1 VQYIEMATN
10 SELLRCYVAGSE
22 RSIGMATARGI
33 YLSTVKNPCFCWA
46 FLALLLPVLC
56 AQAQNLLDNPGF
68 EQGTNGWVVLAAES
82 MLLTNRIH
90 SGTGAVAIL
99 SRTETTDGPAQS
111 LLGKMQPGISYFCS
125 AWARVDSASPEIV
138 RLNFEQQ
145 DSAGSQSF
153 TVAQESTNNA
163 WVYLAGIFTLT
174 ASGPLQEIRFYID
187 GPSSG
192 VDLFVDD
199 AVVMPASGFRLA
211 ARYAGVQLGG
221 VLSDTTLRNDR
232 TFASVAAND
241 YHIAGAESTLKFTYI
256 EPSSNNFSFTAS
268 DAIINS
274 AMTNG
279 QNARGH
285 TLIWDGDLPNWVT
298 GNNWSA
304 AQLQAIIFNHIDHVV
319 SHYKDQLF
327 CWDVVNEAFNSDG
340 TVRSSIWYDRP
351 GIGYAGQGTKYIEE
365 AFKRARAADPDAQL
379 IYNDYNAETLN
390 AKSDGIYAMAL
401 DFKTRGVPLDG
412 IGFQMHVGVN
422 GPNISSWRSNLQR
435 FNDLGL
441 NLHIT
446 EMDVSLIVD
455 SNGVATATD
464 LATQANTYFN
474 VIGTAL
480 GFPRLKVAQTW
491 GFTDKSSWI
500 PFYFPGFGAALPL
513 ATNWNR
519 KPAWWAIYDVLANQA
534 EFLNVTDISAGS
546 TQIVVTNSSF
556 SAGRA
561 RQLQVNGPGD
571 FLTLAVNVP
580 YSGDYN
586 IRVGVRRNSS
596 SGQFQLAAAPLA
608 GGAFLD
614 IGAVQDTYA
623 ATTAYAEL
631 NLGNTNFP
639 AAGDYGFRFTVAGKN
654 ASSTDYGLALDYIRL
669 TPTGSAGNQAPIITP
684 IADQTIPEDSGTLFV
699 PFTVLDRETVE
710 SALTLTATSS
720 NTTLVPAGNLV
731 LLGGGQNRV
740 LSITP
745 VANGSGTTLITLTA
759 ADAEGKFAT
768 NKFLVT
774 ILPSPDPPTV
784 RLSLPLNLAKIL
796 PGVGTSLFATASDPD
811 GNLSRV
817 EFYVD
822 GLLFRSIANSPFSTS
837 WTNATPGYHTVS
849 ARAVDTTGLSTQS
862 PPVFV
867 IVGGTVSLINT
878 GAVWKYWAQTT
889 FPGNG
894 WPTLAFADAAWPSG
908 PAQLG
913 FGDGD
918 ESTLVASNGQWT
930 TYFRRA
936 FQIVDPSFYTNLTM
950 RLLRDDGAVVYLNGA
965 EIWRNNMPANG
976 PILLDTPASS
986 SVDGAEESRWWTNRI
1001 SPASLVSGTNMLGVE
1016 IHQFN
1021 LSIPSDLSFD
1031 FQLLGD
1037 APAPPVTLGVLAHDA
1052 ELEMRWPI
1060 WAGGL
1065 HIESASS
1072 LAPPIAWQAVTVT
1085 PALSNQIWSLL
1096 LPATNTQTFFRLRQ

>member
-1 VQYIEMATN
+1 MRNRNQSAVLIRFA
-10 SELLRCYVAGSE
+10 L
-22 RSIGMATARGI
+22 
-33 YLSTVKNPCFCWA
+33 
-46 FLALLLPVLC
+46 FLALLLPVLS
-56 AQAQNLLDNPGF
+56 ARGQNLLDNPGF
-68 EQGTNGWVVLAAES
+68 EQGTNRWIPRASETLRA
-82 MLLTNRIH
+82 TNRFH
-90 SGTGAVAIL
+90 SATGAVVIVNRNA
-99 SRTETTDGPAQS
+99 SSQGAAQS
-111 LLGKMQPGISYFCS
+111 LLGKLQPGVSYFCS
-125 AWARVDSASPEIV
+125 AWARVDSASPETI

-145 DSAGSQSF
+145 DAAGTRSF
-153 TVAQESTNNA
+153 TVAQETTNNA
-163 WVYLAGIFTLT
+163 WVYLSGVFTLSAT
-174 ASGPLQEIRFYID
+174 SPLQEIQLYID
-187 GPSSG
+187 GPSPG

-199 AVVMPASGFRLA
+199 AVVVPASGFKLA

-241 YHIAGAESTLKFTYI
+241 YHIAGAENALKFPAT

-285 TLIWDGDLPNWVT
+285 TLIWHGALPNWVAS
-298 GNNWSA
+298 NNWSA

-319 SHYKDQLF
+319 ARYKDQLF
-327 CWDVVNEAFNSDG
+327 CWDVVNEAFNTDG
-340 TVRSSIWYDRP
+340 TFRSTIWYDQP
-351 GIGYAGQGTKYIEE
+351 GIGYAGQGSKYIEE

-379 IYNDYNAETLN
+379 IYNDFSTETLN
-390 AKSDGIYAMAL
+390 TKSDAIYNMAL

-435 FNDLGL
+435 FSDLGL

-446 EMDVSLIVD
+446 EMDVRLPVD
-455 SNGVATATD
+455 TNGVATATD

-491 GFTDKSSWI
+491 GFTDRSSWI
-500 PFYFPGFGAALPL
+500 PGSFPGFGAALPL
-513 ATNWNR
+513 GTNWNR
-519 KPAWWAIYDVLANQA
+519 KPAWWAIHDVLANQA
-534 EFLNVTDISAGS
+534 EFLTVTNISAGS
-546 TQIVVTNSSF
+546 TQLVLTNSSF

-561 RQLQVNGPGD
+561 RQLQANGEGD
-571 FLTLAVNVP
+571 FITLAVNVP
-580 YSGDYN
+580 YTGEYN
-586 IRVGVRRNSS
+586 VRVGVRRNSS

-608 GGAFLD
+608 AGSYLD

-639 AAGDYGFRFTVAGKN
+639 TAGDYGFRLTVAGKN
-654 ASSTDYGLALDYIRL
+654 ASSSDYDLAIDYIRL
-669 TPTGSAGNQAPIITP
+669 TPTGSDGNQAPIIPAIT
-684 IADQTIPEDSGTLFV
+684 DQTVPEDSGSLFV

-720 NTTLVPAGNLV
+720 NTTLVPAANLV

-745 VANGSGTTLITLTA
+745 TANLSGTTLITLMV
-759 ADAEGKFAT
+759 ADADGKSAT
-768 NKFLVT
+768 NRFLVT
-774 ILPSPDPPTV
+774 IVPSPDPPTV
-784 RLSLPLNLAKIL
+784 RLTSPINLAKLL
-796 PGVGTSLFATASDPD
+796 PGSSTSLFATATDPD

-822 GLLFRSIANSPFSTS
+822 GLLFRSVSNAPFGTL
-837 WTNATPGYHTVS
+837 WTNSVPGYHTIS
-849 ARAVDTTGLSTQS
+849 ARAIDTTGLSTQS

-867 IVGGTVSLINT
+867 TVGGTVTLINT
-878 GAVWKYWAQTT
+878 GAVWKYWGQTT
-889 FPGNG
+889 YPGDA
-894 WPTLAFADAAWPSG
+894 WRTLAFADAAWPSG

-930 TYFRRA
+930 TYFRRTFTVA
-936 FQIVDPSFYTNLTM
+936 DPGIYTNLTL
-950 RLLRDDGAVVYLNGA
+950 RLLRDDGAVIYLNGA
-965 EIWRNNMPANG
+965 EVWRNNMPSSG
-976 PILLDTPASS
+976 SILPDTPASS
-986 SVDGAEESRWWTNRI
+986 PVDGPDESRWWTNRFN
-1001 SPASLVSGTNMLGVE
+1001 PDSLISGTNLLAVE

-1021 LSIPSDLSFD
+1021 LNTPGSDISFD

-1037 APAPPVTLGVLAHDA
+1037 APAPPVTLNALAHDGQL
-1052 ELEMRWPI
+1052 ELRWPI

-1065 HIESASS
+1065 HIEF
-1072 LAPPIAWQAVTVT
+1072 APNLNSPINWQPLGIT
-1085 PALSNQIWSLL
+1085 PALTNQTWSLP
-1096 LPATNTQTFFRLRQ
+1096 LPATNSQTFFRLSQ

>member
-1 VQYIEMATN
+1 MCRRTGNA
-10 SELLRCYVAGSE
+10 SRFA
-22 RSIGMATARGI
+22 I
-33 YLSTVKNPCFCWA
+33 YC
-46 FLALLLPVLC
+46 ALLLLLPTFC
-56 AQAQNLLDNPGF
+56 ARGQNLLDNAGF
-68 EQGTNGWVVLAAES
+68 EQGTNRWTVRASGILRA
-82 MLLTNRIH
+82 TNRFH
-90 SGTGAVAIL
+90 SGTGAVAIVN
-99 SRTETTDGPAQS
+99 RTATADGPAQS
-111 LLGKMQPGISYFCS
+111 LLGKMQPGVSYFCS
-125 AWARVDSASPEIV
+125 AWARVDSASPEII

-145 DSAGSQSF
+145 DAAGAHSF
-153 TVAQESTNNA
+153 SVAQETTNNA
-163 WVYLAGIFTLT
+163 WVYLSGVFTFT
-174 ASGPLQEIRFYID
+174 ASGPLQEIQFYID
-187 GPSSG
+187 GPSAG
-192 VDLFVDD
+192 VDLLVDD

-211 ARYAGVQLGG
+211 ARNTGVQLGG

-232 TFASVAAND
+232 TFASVAANE
-241 YHIAGAESTLKFTYI
+241 YHIAGAENALKFPAT

-268 DAIINS
+268 DAIVNS

-285 TLIWDGDLPNWVT
+285 TLIWHGALPNWVAS
-298 GNNWSA
+298 NNWSA

-319 SHYKDQLF
+319 DRYKDQLF
-327 CWDVVNEAFNSDG
+327 CWDVVNEALNSDG
-340 TVRSSIWYDRP
+340 TFRSTIWYDQP
-351 GIGYAGQGTKYIEE
+351 GIGYAGQGSKYIEE

-379 IYNDYNAETLN
+379 IYNDFSTETLN
-390 AKSDGIYAMAL
+390 TKSDALYAMAL
-401 DFKTRGVPLDG
+401 DFKSRGVPLDG

-446 EMDVSLIVD
+446 EMDVRIPVD

-464 LATQANTYFN
+464 LSTQANTYFN
-474 VIGTAL
+474 VIGAAL
-480 GFPRLKVAQTW
+480 AFPQVKVVQTW
-491 GFTDKSSWI
+491 GFSDKSSWI
-500 PFYFPGFGAALPL
+500 PGSFPGFGAALPL
-513 ATNWNR
+513 GTNWNR
-519 KPAWWAIYDVLANQA
+519 KPAWWAIHDVLANQA
-534 EFLNVTDISAGS
+534 EFLTVTNLSAGS
-546 TQIVVTNSSF
+546 AQLVVTNSGF

-561 RQLQVNGPGD
+561 RQLQANGAGD

-580 YSGDYN
+580 YTGEYN
-586 IRVGVRRNSS
+586 VRVGVRRNSS

-654 ASSTDYGLALDYIRL
+654 PSSTDYDLALDYIRL
-669 TPTGSAGNQAPIITP
+669 TPTGSEGNQAPIIST
-684 IADQTIPEDSGTLFV
+684 IADQTMAEDSGTFFV

-710 SALTLTATSS
+710 SALTLTVTSS
-720 NTTLVPAGNLV
+720 NTTLVPAANLV
-731 LLGGGQNRV
+731 LLGGGQSRV
-740 LSITP
+740 LSITSG
-745 VANGSGTTLITLTA
+745 ANLSGTTLITLTA
-759 ADAEGKFAT
+759 ADADGKSAT
-768 NKFLVT
+768 NRFLVT

-822 GLLFRSIANSPFSTS
+822 GLLFRSISNSPFSTS
-837 WTNATPGYHTVS
+837 WTNTLPGYHTVS

-878 GAVWKYWAQTT
+878 GAVWKYWAQTA

-908 PAQLG
+908 PAKLG

-950 RLLRDDGAVVYLNGA
+950 RLLRDDGAVIYLNGA
-965 EIWRNNMPANG
+965 EVWRNNMPANG
-976 PILLDTPASS
+976 PILPDTPASS
-986 SVDGAEESRWWTNRI
+986 SVDGTEESRWWTNRI
-1001 SPASLVSGTNMLGVE
+1001 SPASLVSGTNLLAVE

-1021 LSIPSDLSFD
+1021 LSVLSDLSFD

-1037 APAPPVTLGVLAHDA
+1037 APAPPVTLGVLAQDTQLDLH
-1052 ELEMRWPI
+1052 WPI

-1065 HIESASS
+1065 HIEAAPS
-1072 LAPPIAWQAVTVT
+1072 LDPPIHWQPVGIM
-1085 PALSNQIWSLL
+1085 PALSNQTWSLL
-1096 LPATNTQTFFRLRQ
+1096 FPSTNGQSFFRLSQ